1 MKPLSTRKKQ
11 RNRIALAV
19 ISILLVT
26 AGAALAYLYYQSS
39 ASEDSTTNYSEPSS
53 EEKKGE
59 STAEQNEPVAPTVK
73 ENVDQNQHS
82 ETNAPKNVGVTITTA
97 NQNENTVQIRA
108 IIDIL
113 TNDGRCTLTMSK
125 QGQPDYTITSD
136 IKATASYSV
145 CEGFDINS
153 SKLSKGTWSV
163 KVEYTNDKDNLK
175 GAANDSLVVS

>member
-11 RNRIALAV
+11 RNRITLAV
-19 ISILLVT
+19 ISTVLVAT
-26 AGAALAYLYYQSS
+26 VATLAYLYYQSF

-59 STAEQNEPVAPTVK
+59 STTEQNEPVTPTVE
-73 ENVDQNQHS
+73 ENTNQEQS
-82 ETNAPKNVGVTITTA
+82 PEIDAPKNVGVTITTA
-97 NQNENTVQIRA
+97 NQNENTVQVRA

-113 TNDGRCTLTMSK
+113 TNDGTCTLTMSK
-125 QGQPDYTITSD
+125 QSQPDYTLNSN

-153 SKLSKGTWSV
+153 SKLSKGTWNV

-175 GAANDSLVVS
+175 GAANDSLVVN